1 MPESTNNLDQIRD
14 LLFGEQLDVYA
25 HRFTQCGDR
34 LDQIEASLSEF
45 QGQMQVQLQ
54 QLDGTIDQ
62 ELLNL
67 NQGLESKLKH
77 FSLASNNEL
86 IKIEQMLNGD
96 MGNFKQELDT
106 FQKDFAQRQSTMKSE
121 LEAIRGN
128 LERELDMLKEDITH
142 AWNSRFSETNDG
154 KLAKDQLGKMLFEF
168 SLKTRDGSF
177 LPELPQNVQEQM
189 EAELES

>member
-1 MPESTNNLDQIRD
+1 MPESANNLDQIRD
-14 LLFGEQLDVYA
+14 LLFGQQLDVYA
-25 HRFTQCGDR
+25 QRFTECGDR

-86 IKIEQMLNGD
+86 IKIEQMLNGE
-96 MGNFKQELDT
+96 MGGFKQELNT
-106 FQKDFAQRQSTMKSE
+106 FQKDFAQQQSTMKGE

-128 LERELDMLKEDITH
+128 LEHKLDLLKEDIAH
-142 AWNSRFSETNDG
+142 AWNSRFSETNEG

-177 LPELPQNVQEQM
+177 LPELPANVQEQI